1 MKKTAILT
9 LFALVILV
17 AVAPNL
23 RADEATYK
31 AKCAMCHGA
40 DGAGKG
46 KSPSLKSDAVKKM
59 TDEQLTKVIA
69 DGNGKASHA
78 YKAKG
83 LTDAQI
89 KSLVTYIRAMK

>member
-17 AVAPNL
+17 GVAPAL
-23 RADEATYK
+23 QGDAATYK
-31 AKCAMCHGA
+31 AKCAMCHGPN
-40 DGAGKG
+40 GEGKG
-46 KSPSLKSDAVKKM
+46 KTPSLTTDAVKKM

-89 KSLVTYIRAMK
+89 KSLVAFIRGLK